1 MNLQMRYSIN
11 FCLILVLL
19 LAFSA
24 CETLDGLEPQPQQ
37 SLSAGE
43 AIRDANGAESALTG
57 TYSFLNQDGY
67 FSRMF
72 PVYGSILSG
81 YLGST
86 TGTTRDITFQ
96 SESNSV
102 RPSDNTLANT
112 WDDIYEVANAASNV
126 IERVGTLSDEDGF
139 TGTRKNEI
147 IAEAKFLRAMAH
159 FDALRLF
166 GRFWDNSSP
175 LGVPLRLE
183 PGDANNAQL
192 ARSTVAEVYASIQVD
207 LDGVVADASGFTVSY
222 FASQE
227 AGLAMKARVALYAQE
242 FALAAQLADQV
253 IQSGVFSLEA
263 AYADVFVNRL
273 NSSEVIFAMFASQT
287 EGSGH
292 TFFHLTP
299 SSELGAGRYDYG
311 PTSQYTDLIA
321 GDPRESASVGVTP
334 DGPEVRKY
342 PNLTAGDDP
351 TYVLRL
357 AEMYFI
363 KAEALARS
371 GGDLTE
377 AADALNVVRNRA
389 GLEAV
394 SPSSVEEL
402 LAFLQEERVKE
413 LAFEGSHEWFDA
425 IRYGNVSSIKPT
437 VTNENQWALPIPDIE
452 VDPNDQLEQNP
463 GY

>member
-1 MNLQMRYSIN
+1 MKYIDRFSFL
-11 FCLILVLL
+11 LILF
-19 LAFSA
+19 LAFGA

-37 SLSAGE
+37 SLSADE
-43 AIRDANGAESALTG
+43 AIKDANGAESALTG

-72 PVYGSILSG
+72 PVYGSVLSG

-102 RPSDNTLANT
+102 RPSDNTLGNT
-112 WDDIYEVANAASNV
+112 WDDMYEVANAASNV
-126 IERVGTLSDEDGF
+126 IERVSSLSDEAGF
-139 TGTRKNEI
+139 LGNRRNEI
-147 IAEAKFLRAMAH
+147 VAEAKFLRAMAH

-166 GRFWDNSSP
+166 GRFWDTSSP

-183 PGDANNAQL
+183 PGDASNAQL
-192 ARSTVAEVYASIQVD
+192 PRSTVSEVYASILSD
-207 LDGVVADASGFTVSY
+207 LDGVIADAPSFSASY

-227 AGLAMKARVALYAQE
+227 AGLAMKARVALYAQDYP
-242 FALAAQLADQV
+242 LAAQLADQV
-253 IQSGVFSLEA
+253 IQSGIFNLEA
-263 AYADVFVNRL
+263 SYDDIFVNRL

-287 EGSGH
+287 EGTSH
-292 TFFHLTP
+292 TFFHLAP

-311 PTSQYTDLIA
+311 PTSQFTDLIS
-321 GDPRESASVGVTP
+321 GDPRESASVGITP

-351 TYVLRL
+351 AYILRL
-357 AEMYFI
+357 SELYFI
-363 KAEALARS
+363 QAEALARS
-371 GGDLTE
+371 GGDLIQ
-377 AADALNVVRNRA
+377 AANALNTIRNRV

-394 SPSSVEEL
+394 SPSSAEEL
-402 LAFLQEERVKE
+402 LNLVQEERVKE

-425 IRYGNVSSIKPT
+425 IRYGNIGTLKPT

-452 VDPNDQLEQNP
+452 VDPNDQLDQNP

>member
-1 MNLQMRYSIN
+1 MKYIPTYAFL
-11 FCLILVLL
+11 FLLL
-19 LAFSA
+19 LAVSA

-37 SLSAGE
+37 SLSADE
-43 AIRDANGAESALTG
+43 AIKDANGAESALTG

-67 FSRMF
+67 FSRMY
-72 PVYGSILSG
+72 PVYGSVLSG

-126 IERVGTLSDEDGF
+126 IERVGSLSDEVGF
-139 TGTRKNEI
+139 TGNRRSEI

-166 GRFWDNSSP
+166 GRFWDPGSP

-183 PGDANNAQL
+183 PGDASNAQL
-192 ARSTVAEVYASIQVD
+192 PRSTVSEVYASIQSD
-207 LDGVVADASGFTVSY
+207 LDGVIADAPGFSTSY

-227 AGLAMKARVALYAQE
+227 SGLAMKARVALYAQDYG
-242 FALAAQLADQV
+242 LAAQLADQV
-253 IQSGVFSLEA
+253 IQSGAFSLEA
-263 AYADVFVNRL
+263 NYGDIFGNRL

-292 TFFHLTP
+292 TFFHLSP
-299 SSELGAGRYDYG
+299 SSDLGAGRYDYG
-311 PTSQYTDLIA
+311 PTSQFTDLIA
-321 GDPRESASVGVTP
+321 GDPRESASIGVTP

-357 AEMYFI
+357 AELYFI
-363 KAEALARS
+363 KAEGLARG
-371 GGDLTE
+371 GGDLTQ
-377 AADALNVVRNRA
+377 AVDALNIIRNRV
-389 GLEAV
+389 GLAPV
-394 SPSSVEEL
+394 SPASAQEL
-402 LAFLQEERVKE
+402 LDLVQEERVKE

-425 IRYGNVSSIKPT
+425 IRFGNIGTIKPT

-452 VDPNDQLEQNP
+452 VDPNDQLDQNP

>member
-1 MNLQMRYSIN
+1 MKSIPYI
-11 FCLILVLL
+11 FLIVLL
-19 LAFSA
+19 FGTFTG
-24 CETLDGLEPQPQQ
+24 CETLDGLDPQPQQ

-43 AIRDANGAESALTG
+43 AIKNANDSESALTG
-57 TYSFLNQDGY
+57 SYAFLNTDGY
-67 FSRMF
+67 FGRMF

-102 RPSDNTLANT
+102 RPSDNTLGNT

-126 IERVGTLSDEDGF
+126 VERVGALSDDAGF
-139 TGTRKNEI
+139 VGSRKNEI

-175 LGVPLRLE
+175 LGIPLRLE
-183 PGDANNAQL
+183 PGDAINAQL
-192 ARSTVAEVYASIQVD
+192 PRSTVSEVYASILSD
-207 LDGVVADASGFTVSY
+207 LDDVIANGPGYSVSY
-222 FASQE
+222 LASRE
-227 AGLAMKARVALYAQE
+227 AGQALKARAALYAQDY
-242 FALAAQLADQV
+242 ATAAQLADQV
-253 IQSGVFSLEA
+253 IQGGVFTLEA
-263 AYADVFVNRL
+263 SYGDIFVNRL
-273 NSSEVIFAMFASQT
+273 NSSELIFAMFSSQT

-292 TFFHLTP
+292 TFFHLSP

-311 PTSQYTDLIA
+311 PTAQFTTLIA
-321 GDPRESASVGVTP
+321 GDPREGASIGVTP

-351 TYVLRL
+351 TYILRL

-371 GGDLTE
+371 GGDLGQ
-377 AADALNVVRNRA
+377 AVDALNTVRARA
-389 GLEAV
+389 GLGAITA
-394 SPSSVEEL
+394 STGEEL
-402 LAFLQEERVKE
+402 LPLIQEERVRE
-413 LAFEGSHEWFDA
+413 LSFEGSHEWFDA
-425 IRYGNVSSIKPT
+425 IRYGNISTLKPT
-437 VTNENQWALPIPDIE
+437 VVNENQWALPIPDIE
-452 VDPNDQLEQNP
+452 VDPNNQLDQNP

>member
-1 MNLQMRYSIN
+1 MKYIVRCIPI
-11 FCLILVLL
+11 CLL
-19 LAFSA
+19 LLIFSA

-43 AIRDANGAESALTG
+43 AIKDANGAESALTG

-72 PVYGSILSG
+72 PVYGSVLSG

-102 RPSDNTLANT
+102 RPSDNTLGNT

-126 IERVGTLSDEDGF
+126 ITRVGELSDTDGF
-139 TGTRKNEI
+139 SGSRRTEI

-159 FDALRLF
+159 FDALRFF
-166 GRFWDNSSP
+166 GQFWDNSSA

-183 PGDANNAQL
+183 PGDAINAQL
-192 ARSTVAEVYASIQVD
+192 PRSSVSEVYASIQSD
-207 LDGVVADASGFTVSY
+207 LDGVIADAGAFSASY

-227 AGLAMKARVALYAQE
+227 AGIALKARAALYVQDY
-242 FALAAQLADQV
+242 ALAAQLADQV
-253 IQSGVFSLEA
+253 IQGGVFSLEPN
-263 AYADVFVNRL
+263 YGDIFVNRL
-273 NSSEVIFAMFASQT
+273 NSSEVIFAMFSSQT

-292 TFFHLTP
+292 TFFHLSP
-299 SSELGAGRYDYG
+299 SSDLGAGRYDYG
-311 PTSQYTDLIA
+311 PTTQYTDMIS
-321 GDPRESASVGVTP
+321 GDPREAASIGVTS

-351 TYVLRL
+351 TYIIRL
-357 AEMYFI
+357 AELYFI

-371 GGDLTE
+371 GGDLSE
-377 AADALNVVRNRA
+377 ATDAVNTVRARA
-389 GLEAV
+389 GLDPV
-394 SPSSVEEL
+394 SAGSADEL
-402 LAFLQEERVKE
+402 LAIIQEERVKE

-425 IRYGNVSSIKPT
+425 IRYGNIGEVKPT
-437 VTNENQWALPIPDIE
+437 VINENQWALPIPDIE
-452 VDPNDQLEQNP
+452 VDPNDQLDQNP